1 MQSLLRWGIENSSS
15 DVDSSATP
23 RVSAQRMAELD
34 PGVIDAI
41 LGRPDSQL
49 MKEALAKAQDASLD
63 EDARLTALDDLEM
76 LVENI
81 DNANDLEKLGMW
93 EPLQGLLGSP
103 SDDVKVQALWVIGT
117 AVQNNP
123 SAQRAVSLL
132 HPLRSLFVAFT
143 LILALITKSNSHVAQ
158 YLTLEPFP
166 TLLGYLSPSS
176 RAPAQLRSKAIY
188 ALSGL
193 LKHHAAAL
201 APFEAAGGWAA
212 LRGALSDS
220 DIGVRRKTAFLLNSL
235 LLSPA
240 PTTSSGDST
249 TVGATIRTG
258 GGGDSEAG
266 AGAHVHPNSHAALV
280 ADPSSADTGPAT
292 LRALRA
298 DGLLPVLVREL
309 TVPTPHGPDG
319 EEGGSCDAD
328 LEEKLVRLLHT
339 YVAVHGGTFDVPEK
353 HALKAFLD
361 RKQAGQSE
369 GGGEL
374 GLGAD
379 ELRVLESALA

>member
-15 DVDSSATP
+15 DADSSAAP
-23 RVSAQRMAELD
+23 SVSAQRMADLD

-41 LGRPDSQL
+41 LGRPDSEL

-63 EDARLTALDDLEM
+63 EDARLTALDNLEM

-103 SDDVKVQALWVIGT
+103 SDDVRVQALWVIGT

-123 SAQRAVSLL
+123 SAQRAY
-132 HPLRSLFVAFT
+132 
-143 LILALITKSNSHVAQ
+143 LALD
-158 YLTLEPFP
+158 PFP
-166 TLLGYLSPSS
+166 TLLDLLSPSS

-193 LKHHAAAL
+193 LKHHAAAF

-220 DIGVRRKTAFLLNSL
+220 DIGVRRKTAFLLNTL
-235 LLSPA
+235 LLSED
-240 PTTSSGDST
+240 TTTTAIRAGSGGS
-249 TVGATIRTG
+249 
-258 GGGDSEAG
+258 DSEAG
-266 AGAHVHPNSHAALV
+266 AGPRVHPNSHAALV
-280 ADPSSADTGPAT
+280 ADPSSADTAPAT
-292 LRALRA
+292 LRALRT
-298 DGLLPVLVREL
+298 DGLLPALVREL

-328 LEEKLVRLLHT
+328 LEEKLIAAHVCGGAWRDVRCAREAC
-339 YVAVHGGTFDVPEK
+339 V
-353 HALKAFLD
+353 
-361 RKQAGQSE
+361 E
-369 GGGEL
+369 GVL
-374 GLGAD
+374 GHEASWAERGRRRR
-379 ELRVLESALA
+379 RVRAWR

>member
-15 DVDSSATP
+15 NADSSSAP
-23 RVSAQRMAELD
+23 SVSAQRMAGLD
-34 PGVIDAI
+34 PGIIDAI
-41 LGRPDSQL
+41 LGRPDSEL

-63 EDARLTALDDLEM
+63 EDARLTALDNLEM

-103 SDDVKVQALWVIGT
+103 SDDVRVQALWVIGT

-123 SAQRAVSLL
+123 SAQRAY
-132 HPLRSLFVAFT
+132 
-143 LILALITKSNSHVAQ
+143 LA
-158 YLTLEPFP
+158 LEPFP
-166 TLLGYLSPSS
+166 TLLDLLFPSS

-193 LKHHAAAL
+193 LKHHAAAF

-220 DIGVRRKTAFLLNSL
+220 DIGVRRKTAFLLNTL
-235 LLSPA
+235 LLSED
-240 PTTSSGDST
+240 TTTTISGGT
-249 TVGATIRTG
+249 
-258 GGGDSEAG
+258 DSEAG
-266 AGAHVHPNSHAALV
+266 AGPRVHPNSHAALV
-280 ADPSSADTGPAT
+280 ADPGSVDTAPAT
-292 LRALRA
+292 LRALRT
-298 DGLLPVLVREL
+298 DGLLPALVREL
-309 TVPTPHGPDG
+309 TVPTPHGPNG

-361 RKQAGQSE
+361 TKRAGQSE

-374 GLGAD
+374 GLSAD
-379 ELRVLESALA
+379 ELGEFESALA

>member
-15 DVDSSATP
+15 NVDSSAAP
-23 RVSAQRMAELD
+23 SVSAQRMAELD

-41 LGRPDSQL
+41 LGRPDSEL

-103 SDDVKVQALWVIGT
+103 SADVRVQALWVIGT

-123 SAQRAVSLL
+123 SAQRAY
-132 HPLRSLFVAFT
+132 
-143 LILALITKSNSHVAQ
+143 LALG
-158 YLTLEPFP
+158 PFP
-166 TLLGYLSPSS
+166 TLLDFLSPSS

-212 LRGALSDS
+212 LRGALSARTRRRTDS
-220 DIGVRRKTAFLLNSL
+220 G
-235 LLSPA
+235 
-240 PTTSSGDST
+240 ST
-249 TVGATIRTG
+249 
-258 GGGDSEAG
+258 DSEAG
-266 AGAHVHPNSHAALV
+266 AGPRVHPNSHAALV
-280 ADPSSADTGPAT
+280 ADPSLADTAPAT
-292 LRALRA
+292 LRALRT
-298 DGLLPVLVREL
+298 DGLLPAIVREL

-339 YVAVHGGTFDVPEK
+339 YVAK

-361 RKQAGQSE
+361 TKRAGQSE

-379 ELRVLESALA
+379 ELGVFESALA

>member
-15 DVDSSATP
+15 NADGSAAP
-23 RVSAQRMAELD
+23 SVSAERMAELD

-41 LGRPDSQL
+41 LGRPDSEL
-49 MKEALAKAQDASLD
+49 MKEALAKAQDTSLD

-81 DNANDLEKLGMW
+81 DNANDLGTLGMW
-93 EPLQGLLGSP
+93 GPLQGLLGSP
-103 SDDVKVQALWVIGT
+103 SDDVRVQALWVIGT

-123 SAQRAVSLL
+123 SAQRAY
-132 HPLRSLFVAFT
+132 
-143 LILALITKSNSHVAQ
+143 LA
-158 YLTLEPFP
+158 LEPFP
-166 TLLGYLSPSS
+166 TLVDLLSPSS

-201 APFEAAGGWAA
+201 ASFGVAGGWAA

-220 DIGVRRKTAFLLNSL
+220 DIGVRRKTAFLLNTL
-235 LLSPA
+235 LLSE
-240 PTTSSGDST
+240 GNT
-249 TVGATIRTG
+249 TVRTDG
-258 GGGDSEAG
+258 TNSDSEAG
-266 AGAHVHPNSHAALV
+266 AGPRVHPNSHAALV
-280 ADPSSADTGPAT
+280 ADPGSADTAPAT
-292 LRALRA
+292 LRALRT
-298 DGLLPVLVREL
+298 DGLLPAIVREL

-339 YVAVHGGTFDVPEK
+339 YVAAHGRTFDVPEK

-361 RKQAGQSE
+361 TKRAGQSR
-369 GGGEL
+369 GGDEL

-379 ELRVLESALA
+379 ELEVFESALA

>member
-15 DVDSSATP
+15 NADSSAAP
-23 RVSAQRMAELD
+23 SVPARRMTDLD

-41 LGRPDSQL
+41 LGRPDSEL

-103 SDDVKVQALWVIGT
+103 SDDVRVQALWVIGT

-123 SAQRAVSLL
+123 SAQRAY
-132 HPLRSLFVAFT
+132 
-143 LILALITKSNSHVAQ
+143 LA
-158 YLTLEPFP
+158 LEPFQA
-166 TLLGYLSPSS
+166 LLDFLSPSS

-188 ALSGL
+188 ALSGV

-220 DIGVRRKTAFLLNSL
+220 DIGVRRKTAFLLNTL
-235 LLSPA
+235 LLSEDT
-240 PTTSSGDST
+240 TTSIRAGSGGT
-249 TVGATIRTG
+249 
-258 GGGDSEAG
+258 DSEAG
-266 AGAHVHPNSHAALV
+266 AGPRVHPNSHAALV
-280 ADPSSADTGPAT
+280 ADPSSADTARAT
-292 LRALRA
+292 LRALRT
-298 DGLLPVLVREL
+298 DGLLPALVREL

-328 LEEKLVRLLHT
+328 FEEKLVRLLHT

-353 HALKAFLD
+353 HALKAFLATK
-361 RKQAGQSE
+361 RAGQSE

-379 ELRVLESALA
+379 ELGVFESALA